1 MYGGVLS
8 ILIYFEVATGIR
20 FRSVVVITLASHA
33 RGPGFEPQR
42 NHFIFSY
49 FFFSSLYPFILPMN
63 VRIWKKME
71 RTMDKVVFYLIAP
84 KCFRIVRLN
93 RDAARTIC
101 ICNNDYGVNIG
112 QVTSSRL
119 CRRCTNL
126 RILPGISGVSRNKQN
141 ESKISILGSRKS
153 KKVTKILHSHQWNL
167 YQFYQNK
174 IL

>member
-1 MYGGVLS
+1 MPQGVMPIFEIDGKTFVQSHAIARFVARQYGMYGKNNMDSLQIDQIQETIADLLLIFRTAS
-8 ILIYFEVATGIR
+8 RTPDEYILNMVELQ
-20 FRSVVVITLASHA
+20 TL
-33 RGPGFEPQR
+33 FDE
-42 NHFIFSY
+42 FCY
-49 FFFSSLYPFILPMN
+49 
-63 VRIWKKME
+63 
-71 RTMDKVVFYLIAP
+71 
-84 KCFRIVRLN
+84 
-93 RDAARTIC
+93 

-126 RILPGISGVSRNKQN
+126 RILSRISGVSRNKQN
-141 ESKISILGSRKS
+141 ESKISILGSQKS

>member
-1 MYGGVLS
+1 MAAHACLKNEFTEDEKYHYLLRWLELS
-8 ILIYFEVATGIR
+8 IWEEYLRFNFSVANYLFWQGCISGAVKRNFIYLRPWNRR
-20 FRSVVVITLASHA
+20 FTFQNDKWAASWQNQQNDMYA
-33 RGPGFEPQR
+33 QR
-42 NHFIFSY
+42 N
-49 FFFSSLYPFILPMN
+49 
-63 VRIWKKME
+63 
-71 RTMDKVVFYLIAP
+71 
-84 KCFRIVRLN
+84 
-93 RDAARTIC
+93 

-126 RILPGISGVSRNKQN
+126 RILSGISGVSRHKQN
-141 ESKISILGSRKS
+141 ESKISILGSQKS